1 MGSQKRNHTITVL
14 AAFTALNLVFIWTNS
29 ILSIELSS
37 HQSSFITSILQ
48 HIFRNADTG
57 MLEHIIRKCAH
68 FAEFACLGAL
78 SFGLTYAICE
88 FDFRRAWAAAPLP
101 VIGCLLA
108 ASTDETIQIFSD
120 RGNSVA
126 DVLLDF
132 SGSLTAIAVF
142 CVVLL
147 MIDAAKRRKSPPETF
162 EEDAADESD
171 APDLSESDANIAD
184 SIGGAVPDA
193 SDEEEPEE
201 KT

>member
-1 MGSQKRNHTITVL
+1 MESQKRNHTIKVL
-14 AAFTALNLVFIWTNS
+14 AAFTALNLVFIWTSS
-29 ILSIELSS
+29 ILSSELSS
-37 HQSSFITSILQ
+37 QQSSFIASILRY
-48 HIFRNADTG
+48 IFKNTDTDL
-57 MLEHIIRKCAH
+57 LEHIVRKCAH

-88 FDFRRAWAAAPLP
+88 FDFRRTWAAAPLP

-108 ASTDETIQIFSD
+108 ASTDETIQIFSS

-147 MIDAAKRRKSPPETF
+147 IIDAAKRRNATQEVPDDET
-162 EEDAADESD
+162 ADEFDALDASD
-171 APDLSESDANIAD
+171 TSDNSAD
-184 SIGGAVPDA
+184 VIGETAPDA
-193 SDEEEPEE
+193 SGEEAPEE
-201 KT
+201 RS